1 MTPEHVLV
9 GRHIVDAILHGM
21 RWRLVVRVELEDL
34 LRNEA
39 RIDEIAGCHEGKAGD
54 QQGDCAH
61 GASFV
66 SAVGAIGTGCLKT
79 ACVARP
85 QGAPHDIVQFC
96 QTFIPVCTG
105 PPRACA
111 RHTLQQSLQGKPY
124 VAPTAHRQPMP
135 TSLNAASV
143 RVIRLESPVRS
154 VRPSPH
160 LLPGPAGTSAATDGN
175 APPYRS
181 APPRPANAPP

>member
-1 MTPEHVLV
+1 MHAGNEDGAAHHPDEGRQPAPDDRNGRPDDRRRPRHRSEVVPPEHVLV
-9 GRHIVDAILHGM
+9 GRHIVDAVLHGM

-39 RIDEIAGCHEGKAGD
+39 RIDEITGCHEGKAGD

-85 QGAPHDIVQFC
+85 QGALHDIVQFC

-105 PPRACA
+105 APKACA
-111 RHTLQQSLQGKPY
+111 RHTLWQSSP
-124 VAPTAHRQPMP
+124 RENPM
-135 TSLNAASV
+135 
-143 RVIRLESPVRS
+143 
-154 VRPSPH
+154 
-160 LLPGPAGTSAATDGN
+160 
-175 APPYRS
+175 
-181 APPRPANAPP
+181 